1 MVVSWTSGSCRWT
14 LTAENSRSDAENSH
28 RDSEHS
34 QSAVIRRDAAE
45 KKLETRLTL
54 FETNAQAIR
63 EHIAGNSRS
72 DAENSRWDSEHSQS
86 TAFHLDAAA
95 G

>member
-1 MVVSWTSGSCRWT
+1 MQTDDANPSIEARLLDQYESIMT
-14 LTAENSRSDAENSH
+14 L
-28 RDSEHS
+28 
-34 QSAVIRRDAAE
+34 
-45 KKLETRLTL
+45 LET
-54 FETNAQAIR
+54 NVQAIR

-86 TAFHLDAAA
+86 TAFHLGAAA